1 MADPKSMPGPGR
13 SRPSVPRAEPAGQDG
28 IGTDMQKTA
37 PPPHPA
43 ASADEAA
50 FDRWLRHHLTD
61 LHADVLLEPPPVR
74 FLASLGLRPREG

>member
-1 MADPKSMPGPGR
+1 
-13 SRPSVPRAEPAGQDG
+13 
-28 IGTDMQKTA
+28 MQKTA

-74 FLASLGLRPREG
+74 FLASLGLRPRGG